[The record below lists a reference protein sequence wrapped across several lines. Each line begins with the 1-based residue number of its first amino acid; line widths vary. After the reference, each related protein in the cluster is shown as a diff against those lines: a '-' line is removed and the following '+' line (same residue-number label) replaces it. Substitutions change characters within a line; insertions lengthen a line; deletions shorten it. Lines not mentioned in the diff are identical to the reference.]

1 MQPNEW
7 TPEQRF
13 GSMVLESRRA
23 LGISQ
28 KDLSE
33 GLASEGL
40 VLDNSAISRIEKGT
54 RALRL
59 SEAIVLARVLR
70 FSLADF
76 EEAVPPK
83 EDFDRRHGTVK
94 AALSSAHSSLT
105 NAADELNGLA
115 FVAEGHPEV
124 LDGLWSVEPVTDAI
138 ELMDYLVQEWD
149 ENFLHSALGARFETE
164 ALRDAVRRVLSAV
177 ARSAVEEY
185 AGPDD
190 E

>member
-1 MQPNEW
+1 MQSNEW

-28 KDLSE
+28 KDLSDA
-33 GLASEGL
+33 LASQGL

-59 SEAIVLARVLR
+59 SEAIVIARVLR

-76 EEAVPPK
+76 EEAVPPA
-83 EDFDRRHGTVK
+83 EDFARRRTSTDD
-94 AALSSAHSSLT
+94 ALNIAHRALT
-105 NAADELNGLA
+105 NAADELSGLA

-124 LDGLWSVEPVTDAI
+124 LLEVTGDEPPSDAV
-138 ELMDYLVQEWD
+138 ELMDRLVQEWHA
-149 ENFLHSALGARFETE
+149 NFLHTALGTRFGSEE
-164 ALRDAVRRVLSAV
+164 LRDAVRRVLSAV
-177 ARSAVEEY
+177 ATTAVDDF

>member
-1 MQPNEW
+1 MQSNEW

-13 GSMVLESRRA
+13 GSMVFESRRA

-28 KDLSE
+28 KELSD
-33 GLASEGL
+33 GLATQGL

-76 EEAVPPK
+76 EEAVPPA
-83 EDFDRRHGTVK
+83 EDFARRRKSVDD
-94 AALSSAHSSLT
+94 ALHTAHTALT
-105 NAADELNGLA
+105 NAADELSGLA
-115 FVAEGHPEV
+115 FVVDGHPEV
-124 LDGLWSVEPVTDAI
+124 TTELTSERPPNNAV
-138 ELMDYLVQEWD
+138 ELMDFLVQEWRS
-149 ENFLHSALGARFETE
+149 NFMHNALGTRFETE
-164 ALRDAVRRVLSAV
+164 ELRDAARRVLNTIATSAV
-177 ARSAVEEY
+177 DDF
-185 AGPDD
+185 AGPHD